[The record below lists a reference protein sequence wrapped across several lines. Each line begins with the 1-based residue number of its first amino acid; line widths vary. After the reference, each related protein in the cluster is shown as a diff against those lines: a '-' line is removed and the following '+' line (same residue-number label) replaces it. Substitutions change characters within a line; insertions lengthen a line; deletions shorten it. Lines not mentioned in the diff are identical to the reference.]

1 MNVGVI
7 GDVVSV
13 VAERGR
19 EEWQQPQARH
29 PQLLQIIQ
37 LPQQAG
43 KIADAV
49 AIAVGKAAHVQL
61 VEDRVLIPERVRS
74 ANLAVHIRKMCRCLA
89 VRTEFAA
96 APASPT
102 GRSGRCTVRKGNP
115 PPARAIL
122 SANGNP
128 RTALIPS
135 STYRLQL
142 HSGFTLDDASGV
154 ADYLAQLGVSH
165 VYASS
170 YLQAAP
176 GSTHGYDVADH
187 HVISEELGGEEAHQR
202 FCRHLGECGL
212 GQVLD
217 IVPNHM
223 SLAPNNRYWWDVLE
237 NGASSRYAEYFDID
251 WDPAEVRLSNKVLLP
266 ILDDQYGVVLAD
278 RKIELVDRMLEVG
291 RFEVHYANH
300 SLPISPE
307 SIFTFLSPASQ
318 ACGSDTLAF
327 LSEAFANLGQPDA
340 EDRAAILKRDRDKAV
355 LYLLLE
361 RDCTEFPEGLASI
374 DKEIAELNR
383 DGDAMDAF
391 LQQQN
396 YRLAYWRVSDQDL
409 SYRRFFDIN
418 SLIGLRVERER
429 VFLETHER
437 ILRWLRDGV
446 IDGVRVDHA
455 DGLRDPQQYFERL
468 RRTAPNAWVVA
479 EKILQP
485 GEALPAS
492 WQVHGTTGYEFLNQV
507 NGLLISAEGLRRH
520 RWHLSRV
527 HRRNRRTSIPWRTR
541 KNWRSPRRRWA
552 AM

>member
-1 MNVGVI
+1 M
-7 GDVVSV
+7 
-13 VAERGR
+13 
-19 EEWQQPQARH
+19 
-29 PQLLQIIQ
+29 
-37 LPQQAG
+37 
-43 KIADAV
+43 
-49 AIAVGKAAHVQL
+49 
-61 VEDRVLIPERVRS
+61 
-74 ANLAVHIRKMCRCLA
+74 
-89 VRTEFAA
+89 
-96 APASPT
+96 
-102 GRSGRCTVRKGNP
+102 
-115 PPARAIL
+115 
-122 SANGNP
+122 
-128 RTALIPS
+128 IPS

-142 HSGFTLDDASGV
+142 HPGFTLDDASGV

-165 VYASS
+165 VYSSS

-187 HVISEELGGEEAHQR
+187 HAVSRELGGEEAHQR

-223 SLAPNNRYWWDVLE
+223 SVAPNNRYWWDVLE

-278 RKIELVDRMLEVG
+278 RAIQLVRNGG
-291 RFEVHYANH
+291 RFEVHYASH
-300 SLPISPE
+300 ALPISPE
-307 SIFTFLSPASQ
+307 SVSTFVSRAGL
-318 ACGSDTLAF
+318 ACGSDTLGFIA
-327 LSEAFANLGQPDA
+327 EALAHLGQPDP
-340 EDRAAILKRDRDKAV
+340 EDRSAILKRHRDKAV
-355 LYLLLE
+355 LFLLLE
-361 RDCTEFPEGLASI
+361 RDCNEFPIGLRCI

-383 DGDAMDAF
+383 DNDAMDAF

-507 NGLLISAEGLRRH
+507 NGLLISAEGLNAIDGIYREFTGEADRLRYPGAREKTGGH
-520 RWHLSRV
+520 PGGDGQRCKPSHLVVCRDL
-527 HRRNRRTSIPWRTR
+527 RERPRTSRLHPGRYPPR
-541 KNWRSPRRRWA
+541 HSRGGRLFSGLSHLCLAGALRSLA
-552 AM
+552 AKTLP